1 MGCNEGSA
9 ENLRGSPICHCGQRE
24 GVLRSPVRVA
34 TGLDLTTP
42 LVRVSAVLGSVIV
55 CALIA
60 AGPAAAQDTRPEFV
74 VASVGDSFASGEG
87 NPLVPGQHDD
97 DGQVTGEPEQWNA
110 SDPDAQQCHRS
121 PLAHGGRAA
130 EILQSR
136 FPQFRIRF
144 VHVACSG
151 AQIGQGLVS
160 SYRGVE
166 PEAGNPL
173 QPQVTQLNQLLGQ
186 TRIDALVVN
195 IGVNDIGFGEIVKWC
210 ILFADIH
217 CSGMT
222 GLVDDTRASL
232 AGLPTRFEILQASI
246 RGTDTGPQE
255 SLPPPFL
262 NALPGRVYLVEYPD
276 PTRDED
282 GSTCHRSGDDDPFRN
297 LTREEL
303 SWMQDEVL
311 PGLNGAVRQAAE
323 NGAALG
329 EPYTYVSGTMADSR
343 RHGICASQPYFL
355 SNRQALRSQ
364 GADAADFGPF
374 HFSNGI
380 AHPNPL
386 GHASVAERVADAID
400 PQLRGRFVNGE
411 PTLALAGATASA
423 IDLRWSVP
431 STQAIERFE
440 LEIRPTTPGADA
452 QTTTVPA
459 AARTFRHAERGAFLY
474 RIRACSGVNC
484 TPFTPSVRASNV
496 AASDL
501 GVPRDLRQVD
511 AGPPRPGSLDLSA
524 GRSIEAEWE
533 RADDGFA
540 YFELHY
546 RRVRTA
552 GDLPAPTIEGRD
564 RRRVDSQ
571 ERKVRRQGNTR
582 FRDVGRARVELP
594 AFSSLRSVVESA
606 RLGSAVDPIP
616 RNEPY
621 ELKVRACSNV
631 ACSDFGEGVVTK
643 VGDPPP
649 GRVGD
654 VDVDPDQLLAL
665 PGRPF
670 GIEVGIDG
678 RRRGNPIRT
687 VDVRLLD
694 ERGEVGRVGFD
705 SRDGELALFGLDPRD
720 ERGSRRG
727 SRAAARRR
735 GVAPMRRREMS
746 RNVGRPRS
754 RETLRSGPLT
764 LSMRGSR
771 ARASR
776 RSVRLRLSL
785 RVGRELSGRVLTLQV
800 AARDTRGRHQPFRTV
815 GSLVVR

>member
-1 MGCNEGSA
+1 MRLA
-9 ENLRGSPICHCGQRE
+9 L
-24 GVLRSPVRVA
+24 
-34 TGLDLTTP
+34 
-42 LVRVSAVLGSVIV
+42 AVLAA
-55 CALIA
+55 ALA
-60 AGPAAAQDTRPEFV
+60 LAVVLGQAGPAGAQGDSRPEFV
-74 VASVGDSFASGEG
+74 IASIGDSFASGEG

-97 DGQVTGEPEQWNA
+97 NGQVTGQPEQWNPP
-110 SDPDAQQCHRS
+110 DPDAQQCHRS
-121 PLAHGGRAA
+121 PLAHGGRAT

-160 SYRGVE
+160 SYAGVE
-166 PEAGNPL
+166 PEAGDAL
-173 QPQVTQLNQLLGQ
+173 QPQIAQLNQILGQ
-186 TRIDALVVN
+186 QRVDALVVN

-210 ILFADIH
+210 ILFPDIH

-246 RGTDTGPQE
+246 RGTDSGPQE

-262 NALPGRVYLVEYPD
+262 NALPGQVYLVEYPD

-282 GSTCHRSGDDDPFRN
+282 GRTCHKSGDDDPFRN

-311 PGLNGAVRQAAE
+311 PGLNGAVRRAAE

-343 RHGICASQPYFL
+343 RHGICASQPHFL

-380 AHPNPL
+380 AHPNAL

-411 PTLALAGATASA
+411 PSLALAGATASA
-423 IDLRWSVP
+423 IELRWSLP
-431 STQAIERFE
+431 STQAVERFE
-440 LEIRPTTPGADA
+440 LEIRSTEPGAE
-452 QTTTVPA
+452 TRTETLPA
-459 AARTFRHAERGAFLY
+459 SARTFRHEQRGAFLY
-474 RIRACSGVNC
+474 RVRACGSVDC
-484 TPFTPSVRASNV
+484 TPFSLGVRASNV
-496 AASDL
+496 AARDL
-501 GVPRDLRQVD
+501 GTPRDLRQVEP
-511 AGPPRPGSLDLSA
+511 GPPRPGSLDLSA
-524 GRSIEAEWE
+524 GRSIEAEWDG
-533 RADDGFA
+533 AGQGFA

-546 RRVRTA
+546 RRVRTP
-552 GDLPAPTIEGRD
+552 GDLPAPTVEGRD
-564 RRRVDSQ
+564 RRRVDIQ

-582 FRDVGRARVELP
+582 FRDVGRVRVELP
-594 AFSSLRSVVESA
+594 AFSSLRSVVERA

-616 RNEPY
+616 RGQPY
-621 ELKVRACSNV
+621 ELRVRACSNV
-631 ACSDFGEGVVTK
+631 ACSDFGESVVMAI
-643 VGDPPP
+643 GDPPP
-649 GRVGD
+649 SRVGD
-654 VDVDPDQLLAL
+654 VDLDPDQLLAL

-670 GIEVGIDG
+670 GIEVGIEG
-678 RRRGNPIRT
+678 PRRGNPVRT
-687 VDVRLLD
+687 VDVRLVD
-694 ERGEVGRVGFD
+694 ERGEVGRVGYD
-705 SRDGELALFGLDPRD
+705 RRDGELALFGLDPRD

-771 ARASR
+771 ARTTR
-776 RSVRLRLSL
+776 RSVQLRLSL

-800 AARDTRGRHQPFRTV
+800 AARDTRGRRQGFRTV